1 MGDQMTHSLHRQG
14 SIESL
19 KNDFVMYAR
28 CSRGINTEG
37 AEPKVRRIV
46 EIVFDEG
53 PTNAGDSPHHAS
65 MADGKLTRETALEF
79 QKNTRGFISC
89 FDDREKMKRIL
100 RRLKEEE
107 LGISIVV
114 SGLIDD
120 VMEMAREVGLKPH
133 TINLSLGIRGK
144 KELLPG
150 PEVAE
155 LTTMCGHGLVPSKL
169 VEKAIAEVRAGT
181 RSPEDAARM
190 VGKPC
195 ICGIVNLTRAARL
208 LDQLSIDL
216 PRNNS

>member
-1 MGDQMTHSLHRQG
+1 MTHSLHRQG
-14 SIESL
+14 SVESL

-28 CSRGINTEG
+28 CSRGVNLDG

-46 EIVFDEG
+46 DIVFDEG
-53 PTNAGDSPHHAS
+53 PNNAGDSPHRAS
-65 MADGKLTRETALEF
+65 IAAGNLDREAALEF
-79 QKNTRGFISC
+79 QKNTRGFICS
-89 FDDREKMKRIL
+89 FDDREKMKRVL
-100 RRLKEEE
+100 ERLKEDD

-150 PEVAE
+150 PDVMEF
-155 LTTMCGHGLVPSKL
+155 TTMCGHGLVPAKL
-169 VEKAIAEVRAGT
+169 VEKAVAEVRAGT
-181 RSPEDAARM
+181 RTVEDAARM

-195 ICGIVNLTRAARL
+195 ICGIVNLTRAAQL
-208 LDQLSIDL
+208 LQ
-216 PRNNS
+216 R

>member
-1 MGDQMTHSLHRQG
+1 MTHSLHRQG
-14 SIESL
+14 SIGSL

-28 CSRGINTEG
+28 CSRGINLDG

-65 MADGKLTRETALEF
+65 IADGRLTREKALEY
-79 QKNTRGFISC
+79 QKDTRGFICC
-89 FDDREKMKRIL
+89 FNDRQKMTRVL
-100 RRLKEEE
+100 ERLKEEN

-133 TINLSLGIRGK
+133 TVNLSLGIRGRK
-144 KELLPG
+144 DLLPAAKVL
-150 PEVAE
+150 EF
-155 LTTMCGHGLVPSKL
+155 TTMCGHGLVPTNL
-169 VEKAIAEVRAGT
+169 VKKAIADVDAGKM
-181 RSPEDAARM
+181 SLEEAARM

-195 ICGIVNLTRAARL
+195 ICGIVNLVRAAEMLRQ
-208 LDQLSIDL
+208 DAVHEDVS
-216 PRNNS
+216 